1 MAFSNDIFIF
11 QGPPLTPNPVF
22 RIVNATHIEVQ
33 WDKPFTLPQFDVRNF
48 TLSIWNASFSDYGFL
63 NHQQLLFSVSEST
76 EYPIRHY
83 ISNEGSIPSDCVY
96 LNFTL
101 TASNDVGIS
110 SDGFTIGGFA
120 IGNFNAQSYNY
131 YGAWCFTLLI
141 MACKLI
147 ILAR

>member
-22 RIVNATHIEVQ
+22 RIVNATHIEVH

-48 TLSIWNASFSDYGFL
+48 TLSIWNTSFSDYGFL
-63 NHQQLLFSVSEST
+63 NHQQLLFSVSENT

-83 ISNEGSIPSDCVY
+83 ISNEGNIPSDCVY

-101 TASNDVGIS
+101 TASNGVGIS
-110 SDGFTIGGFA
+110 NVRFTIGGFA
-120 IGNFNAQSYNY
+120 IGNNIILWSMVLYLAY
-131 YGAWCFTLLI
+131 YGIQAANNI
-141 MACKLI
+141 S
-147 ILAR
+147 